1 MTRPATV
8 TQSLIARA
16 MKVAKAQGMTV
27 AIRPDGLIMIVPI
40 PEDVAV
46 QDEPVAPAKKWAL

>member
-40 PEDVAV
+40 PDSAV
-46 QDEPVAPAKKWAL
+46 QDEPVAIKRVVAL